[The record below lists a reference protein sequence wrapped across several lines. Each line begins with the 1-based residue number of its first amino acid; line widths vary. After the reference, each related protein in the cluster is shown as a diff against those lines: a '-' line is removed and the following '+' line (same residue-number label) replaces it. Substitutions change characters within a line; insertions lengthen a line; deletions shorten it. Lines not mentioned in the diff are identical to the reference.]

1 MERQFKI
8 GDLVRVRVKG
18 DATILGFVTHMNS
31 ARVARHGTGRVAPFV
46 PDITVTHLKPY
57 GSRTQSIWYHPFR
70 DITHVEAK
78 TKE

>member
-18 DATILGFVTHMNS
+18 DTTILGFVTRSRRAHLHDGI
-31 ARVARHGTGRVAPFV
+31 A
-46 PDITVTHLKPY
+46 DITVTHLKPY

>member
-31 ARVARHGTGRVAPFV
+31 TGHPE

-70 DITHVEAK
+70 DITRVEAK

>member
-8 GDLVRVRVKG
+8 GDLVRVRVNG
-18 DATILGFVTHMNS
+18 HTTILGFVTHMNN

-46 PDITVTHLKPY
+46 PDITVTHLKPH

-70 DITHVEAK
+70 NLTRVETK

>member
-18 DATILGFVTHMNS
+18 DTTILGFVTRS
-31 ARVARHGTGRVAPFV
+31 RRASLHGTPAN
-46 PDITVTHLKPY
+46 ITVTHLKPY

>member
-8 GDLVRVRVKG
+8 GDLVRVRVNG
-18 DATILGFVTHMNS
+18 HTTILGFVTHMNS
-31 ARVARHGTGRVAPFV
+31 TGQPE

-57 GSRTQSIWYHPFR
+57 GSRTQSIWYYPFR
-70 DITHVEAK
+70 NLTFVETR